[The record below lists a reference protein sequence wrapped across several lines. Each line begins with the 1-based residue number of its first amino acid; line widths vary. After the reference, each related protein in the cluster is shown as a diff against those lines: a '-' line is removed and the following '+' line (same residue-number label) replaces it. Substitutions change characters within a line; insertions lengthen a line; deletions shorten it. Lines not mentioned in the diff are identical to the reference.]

1 MTVSVII
8 KRFLTIAM
16 ASTACLIC
24 LTLSVYAKDSKKKE
38 VEKPSLAQTHYT
50 TTQSQ
55 QSLPE
60 SVIKLLTK
68 YKIPKGNISVYIR
81 DLNADSPMLIHNAD
95 KLRTPA
101 STMKLLTTYAALK
114 ELGPNYSWRTEVW
127 LRGKLTKGIL
137 DGDLILKGY
146 GDPFLVYENF
156 WKLVKTLQ
164 DKGLRVINGDIII
177 DNSYFKLPAHNPA
190 AFDGKAYRI
199 YNAASSATMFNFQ
212 ATRFLFTP
220 LEDTDTNL
228 TNKKKNKKKLKSKTK
243 KKKSI
248 GTVKV
253 TPHPKINNFT
263 FENQIKL
270 TNGRCRKSHFRPKF
284 KKNKEGKL
292 IIKGNYA
299 AKCGQ
304 KFILRTVSN
313 PEQHVFN
320 AFRGFWKDL
329 NGTLKG
335 RLKIGRVTAS
345 DEIFHVYSSPTLGEQ
360 IRLINKWSNNVMTK
374 QLLLTLGARKYGAPG
389 TLDKGRK
396 AVLDVLAENDIDT
409 RNIRLENGSGLSRV
423 AQISAKQMGYLLE
436 TAYRDPYMP
445 EFLASLSLSGVD
457 GTLVNRFRKDDL
469 RGRSHFKTGT
479 LDFVTAIAGY
489 MLNRKGKRLVIV
501 IQHNGKRTGGGRG
514 AKIQDAL
521 LRWSFEQ

>member
-1 MTVSVII
+1 MTVIAII
-8 KRFLTIAM
+8 KRFLTIAV
-16 ASTACLIC
+16 ASIVCVIC
-24 LTLSVYAKDSKKKE
+24 LTSSVYAKDTKKKE
-38 VEKPSLAQTHYT
+38 VEKPSLAQTHYISKQT
-50 TTQSQ
+50 Q
-55 QSLPE
+55 QSFPE
-60 SVIKLLTK
+60 PVTKLLAK
-68 YKIPKGNISVYIR
+68 YKIPKENISIYIR
-81 DLNADSPMLIHNAD
+81 DLNADSPMLIHNED

-127 LRGKLTKGIL
+127 LRGKLINGSL
-137 DGDLILKGY
+137 NGDLILKGY

-164 DKGLRVINGDIII
+164 DKGLREIKGDIII
-177 DNSYFKLPAHNPA
+177 DNSYFRLPAHNPA

-199 YNAASSATMFNFQ
+199 YNAPSSALMFNFQ

-220 LEDTDTNL
+220 IENDSTNS
-228 TNKKKNKKKLKSKTK
+228 TNKKKVALKTK
-243 KKKSI
+243 KNKLL

-253 TPHPKINNFT
+253 VPHPKINNFT
-263 FENQIKL
+263 FDNQIKL

-284 KKNKEGKL
+284 KKNKDGKL

-304 KFILRTVSN
+304 KFILRAVSK

-320 AFRGFWKDL
+320 AFRDFWQDL

-335 RLKIGRVTAS
+335 RLKVGRVTAG
-345 DEIFHVYSSPTLGEQ
+345 DEIFHAYSSPTLGEQ

-374 QLLLTLGARKYGAPG
+374 QLLLTLGARKYNAPG

-396 AVLDVLAENDIDT
+396 AVLDILAENDIDI
-409 RNIRLENGSGLSRV
+409 RNIRLDNGSGLSRV

-436 TAYRDPYMP
+436 IAFRDPYMP

-457 GTLVNRFRKDDL
+457 GTLVNRFRNDDL